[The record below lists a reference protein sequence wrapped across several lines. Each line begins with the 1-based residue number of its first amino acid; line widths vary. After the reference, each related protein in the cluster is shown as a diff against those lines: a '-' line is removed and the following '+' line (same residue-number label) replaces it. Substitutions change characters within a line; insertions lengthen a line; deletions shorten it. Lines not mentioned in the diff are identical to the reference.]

1 MHEGTSLLTVIAL
14 AFAAFAAAL
23 LLFHLIRRP
32 PLTRATKLWLLLG
45 LGPLPITA
53 AMAGNV
59 ANLEVTKERKFCG
72 SCHVMEPY
80 IADAASSKSTSL
92 AAIHSRNPWFGQQS
106 CYTCHAD
113 YGMFGL
119 VTTKIGGMHH
129 VWDYYTKDWDG
140 PGSRK
145 PALYKPYPNNTC
157 MQCHTTE
164 RMQAPLEHR
173 VHAAAVARGEI
184 KCAGAGCHGPP
195 HPTQG
200 PAASAPQPHAAGE
213 AP

>member
-1 MHEGTSLLTVIAL
+1 M
-14 AFAAFAAAL
+14 
-23 LLFHLIRRP
+23 LIWYLVRRP
-32 PLTRATKLWLLLG
+32 PLNRATKIWLFMA
-45 LGPLPITA
+45 LGPVPITA

-59 ANLEVTKERKFCG
+59 ANLEVTKERSFCG

-80 IADAASSKSTSL
+80 TDDVANPASASL
-92 AAIHSRNPWFGQQS
+92 AAMHSQNDWFGDQS

-140 PGSRK
+140 PGARK
-145 PALYKPYPNNTC
+145 PALYEPYPNATC
-157 MQCHTTE
+157 TQCHTIE
-164 RMQAPLEHR
+164 RLQAPLEHR
-173 VHAAAVARGEI
+173 VHQGAMERGEV

-195 HPTQG
+195 HPHDG
-200 PAASAPQPHAAGE
+200 PAAGKPQAHAVTDDRGAR
-213 AP
+213 